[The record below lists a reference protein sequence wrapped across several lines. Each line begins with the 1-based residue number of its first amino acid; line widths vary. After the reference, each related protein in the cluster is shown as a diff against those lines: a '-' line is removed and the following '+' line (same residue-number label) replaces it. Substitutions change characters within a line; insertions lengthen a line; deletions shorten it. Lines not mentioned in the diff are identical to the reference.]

1 MKNDM
6 NAHQFHV
13 SADEVYPICHQTL
26 NPAILICWESLLCG
40 KTKAFGSLARV
51 FAMKWRAH
59 ALIASFVC
67 SRVWNDHSPLLF
79 RVFQASEGKGEA
91 SEERETR
98 ATGKGAKRKKVGP
111 VLWARSTLV
120 HVFTLAKWGS
130 FTCTPAL
137 RPVPRLDGQVKMY
150 PRCWFHINS
159 CPWRLMSRST
169 SLSPRQKRSN
179 TERMS
184 PPFSIEMTR
193 VWSSSFI
200 QTRKFLSLLWK
211 IPRASGQS
219 RAMPAHVRRG
229 ETGLSNRKWSS
240 INCCCSAAVI
250 PFSG

>member
-1 MKNDM
+1 MLTSST
-6 NAHQFHV
+6 FL
-13 SADEVYPICHQTL
+13 QTKFIQYVTK
-26 NPAILICWESLLCG
+26 PWILQYWYFKSRYCVVKQKPLVLLRRFLLWNG
-40 KTKAFGSLARV
+40 VLMRFT
-51 FAMKWRAH
+51 
-59 ALIASFVC
+59 ASFVC

-111 VLWARSTLV
+111 VLRARTTLV

>member
-1 MKNDM
+1 MLTSST
-6 NAHQFHV
+6 FL
-13 SADEVYPICHQTL
+13 QTKFIQYVTK
-26 NPAILICWESLLCG
+26 PWILQYWYVKSRYCVVKQKPLVLLRRFLLWNGVLMRLLPGFFFSL
-40 KTKAFGSLARV
+40 
-51 FAMKWRAH
+51 
-59 ALIASFVC
+59 
-67 SRVWNDHSPLLF
+67 VWNDHSPLLF

-111 VLWARSTLV
+111 VLRARTILV